1 MATVGA
7 VGGSQIDVQSLVSQL
22 VAAERAPLDRQIT
35 RESSRVT
42 TQLSAVGT

>member
-35 RESSRVT
+35 RESSRDT
-42 TQLSAVGT
+42 TQISADGT